1 MAKKLTEWFR
11 DAIEMKAQTIDFILP
26 HMALS
31 FVDPRHK
38 DALKQSCHGQAARA
52 LSHGY
57 DQGHVNPDDKIKMF
71 GTDKTGLLLHT
82 IITDKDNN
90 VRFDSLHEELGSYY
104 DRAQDTYVCD
114 QWDAKV
120 RVIKELSFAEFQRD
134 YVSRVT
140 VSRSP
145 PAAAPTP
152 PAS

>member
-1 MAKKLTEWFR
+1 
-11 DAIEMKAQTIDFILP
+11 MKAQTLEFILP

-52 LSHGY
+52 LSHGH
-57 DQGHVNPDDKIKMF
+57 DMGIVNPDDKIKMF
-71 GTDKTGLLLHT
+71 GTDKSGLLLHT

-90 VRFDSLHEELGSYY
+90 VRFDSLKEELGSYY
-104 DRAQDTYVCD
+104 DREQDTYVCD

-140 VSRSP
+140 VSRNGS
-145 PAAAPTP
+145 APGPT
-152 PAS
+152 ASAN